1 MKIIELVRRSNI
13 EEDKK
18 LIAYYDIFESLIQ
31 ELRTKEIPLELIN
44 TLNQD
49 IEALN
54 SLTGSNKDFLKLL
67 IKKQTEILQLLEK
80 ELKLVTKGHYR
91 NMWLATGMAA
101 FGLPI
106 GVLFGFSLGSM
117 AYIGLGLP
125 LGMLIGLAYGVSL
138 DKKAC
143 DEGKQLGVEIAF

>member
-18 LIAYYDIFESLIQ
+18 MMAEYGFFESLI
-31 ELRTKEIPLELIN
+31 EVLRKKEIPSEIISSI
-44 TLNQD
+44 NQD

-54 SLTGSNKDFLKLL
+54 SFSGSNKDFLKLL
-67 IKKQTEILQLLEK
+67 RKKQSEILQLLEK

-91 NMWLATGMAA
+91 NLWMSLGMAA

-106 GVLFGFSLGSM
+106 GVVFGFSLGSM
-117 AYIGLGLP
+117 AFIGLGLP
-125 LGMLIGLAYGVSL
+125 FGIGIGLAHGISL
-138 DKKAC
+138 DKKAYE
-143 DEGKQLGVEIAF
+143 EGKQLEVEITF